1 MTINFDIAERL
12 RPKRGR
18 DPRSESFATR
28 LTKSELAEL
37 SRAAEAD
44 GKTVREWSRDVL
56 LKEARRAHDDA
67 FFTELVAMR
76 MLMLNLFK
84 PLLMGKPVSQEWLT
98 EMMAVIRREKR
109 KAAQEVLQQYTDDR
123 AGGREHGDTMGT

>member
-1 MTINFDIAERL
+1 MTIHFDIAERL

-37 SRAAEAD
+37 SRSAEAN

-56 LKEARRAHDDA
+56 LKEARRAQEDVL
-67 FFTELVAMR
+67 FTELVAMR

-84 PLLMGKPVSQEWLT
+84 PLLVGKPVSQEWLT

-109 KAAQEVLQQYTDDR
+109 KAAQEVLQQYTEDI
-123 AGGREHGDTMGT
+123 GGRNKHGDTMGT